1 MVNKYDIHYSTKYKK
16 AIKRLDSEA
25 LREIE
30 AIVQKLANG
39 EILDAKHKDHKLKGV
54 YQAFRECHIRPNL
67 CLIYQK
73 IDDILVLVLVD
84 VGSHS
89 DLGLTS

>member
-1 MVNKYDIHYSTKYKK
+1 MSKYSVIHSKQYKK
-16 AIKRLDSEA
+16 AVKKFDSKTLQEVN
-25 LREIE
+25 

-39 EILDAKHKDHKLKGV
+39 EILDAKHKDHKLKGSKQ
-54 YQAFRECHIRPNL
+54 YLRECHIRPNL